1 VWRLNIFSMRMAHW
15 KALAGWMVTATF
27 GWAAG
32 PFVPPADG
40 PVPFRRDR
48 IPLEVEEMRSLS
60 RSLSGLSSS
69 LDPAT
74 PEGRRAVAQT
84 LALAAALDL
93 GNREARELIGSF
105 QETGAIPPVDDAV
118 REARKGQVWPILK
131 WLNDPRAGAD
141 AKALALCLED
151 VMAAIEPAHPSLT
164 EHAGEQGAWTGWI
177 PELASYRAPEVT
189 TQVAPEPPPAAV
201 FTHTLGRV
209 STPLWVYDGELKKK
223 VLRSQRVDMI
233 ASAEGTPEAPLG
245 PFTVLVSGPENE
257 TIPKIVAN
265 ALNALESYG
274 LRFPALGQI
283 TLNCENGYWDAA
295 NKMSLSAATVLLLDS
310 AVSVRQPEVTVIG
323 IVTDD
328 GQLTLPGR
336 AWEHVRALSDGP
348 GGRLILPKQAE
359 PFLPAILALGDS
371 KFFAKYEVVLA
382 GNLQELLE
390 RSDKLGQGAFA
401 ESSARYREIMEKQ
414 GTTDLN
420 QYVASPPVRRRLG
433 EIAQAFPDLASPR
446 LLEIQGAGKRPTLLP
461 RLVLAAEM
469 HLAMEPLEQM
479 LSQDVYY
486 SDPIVDAVAEAC
498 RAAVAKLDRY
508 SEISDRDLS
517 ERAHATVGVLRSLSK
532 ARRNGSYES
541 AVKTLRTNYEELSLF
556 LRTIAGDP
564 PPQADSPPRKK
575 SKKR

>member
-1 VWRLNIFSMRMAHW
+1 MRMGFW
-15 KALAGWMVTATF
+15 KALAGWALTATI

-48 IPLEVEEMRSLS
+48 IPLDVEEMRSLS
-60 RSLSGLSSS
+60 RSLSTLSSS

-84 LALAAALDL
+84 LALAVALDL

-105 QETGAIPPVDDAV
+105 QETGAIPPVEGAV
-118 REARKGQVWPILK
+118 VEARKGQVWPVLK
-131 WLNDPRAGAD
+131 WLKDPRAGAD
-141 AKALALCLED
+141 GTALALCLED
-151 VMAAIEPAHPSLT
+151 VMAAIDPAHPSLK
-164 EHAGEQGAWTGWI
+164 EHTGEQGAWAGWI
-177 PELASYRAPEVT
+177 PDLASYQPPQVP
-189 TQVAPEPPPAAV
+189 TQVAPEPPPPAV
-201 FTHTLGRV
+201 FTHAIGRV
-209 STPLWVYDGELKKK
+209 LTPLWVYDNELKKK
-223 VLRSQRVDMI
+223 VLRSQKVDMI
-233 ASAEGTPEAPLG
+233 ASAEGTPEIPLG
-245 PFTVLVSGPENE
+245 PFTVAVSGPENE
-257 TIPKIVAN
+257 TPPRIVAG
-265 ALNALESYG
+265 ALEALKSYG
-274 LRFPALGQI
+274 LRFPTMGRI

-295 NKMSLSAATVLLLDS
+295 NQMSLSAATVLLLDS
-310 AVSVRQPEVTVIG
+310 AVSARKPEVTVIG
-323 IVTDD
+323 MVTED
-328 GQLTLPGR
+328 GQLQLPRR

-401 ESSARYREIMEKQ
+401 ESSARYREVMEKQ
-414 GTTDLN
+414 GNSDLN
-420 QYVASPPVRRRLG
+420 QYVATPHVRRRLG

-446 LLEIQGAGKRPTLLP
+446 LLEIQGAGKRPTLFP

-479 LSQDVYY
+479 LSQDAYY

-517 ERAHATVGVLRSLSK
+517 ERANATVAVLRSLSK
-532 ARRNGSYES
+532 ARRTGAYES
-541 AVKTLRTNYEELSLF
+541 AVKTLRQNYEELSLF
-556 LRTIAGDP
+556 LLETAGDS
-564 PPQADSPPRKK
+564 PPQADPPPRKK
-575 SKKR
+575 SRKR